1 MNVNVKN
8 VIEAVVFSAGYPVT
22 YKKLSEL
29 TGCDLDDVIDLVGE
43 LADEYKERG
52 INLLMFDEQCQ
63 FCSSEQYKEAV
74 NNFLGTSKTAV
85 LSNTML
91 EVAAIIAYNQP
102 VTRAYIEQVRGIDS
116 SYAINILLDKNLI
129 EVKGRLD
136 IPGKPNIY
144 GTTIDFLRCFGID
157 SLEELPELV

>member
-1 MNVNVKN
+1 MDVKGI
-8 VIEAVVFSAGYPVT
+8 IEAILFSAGYPVT

-29 TGCDLDDVIDLVGE
+29 TGCDVDEIEELVGE

-52 INLLMFDEQCQ
+52 INLLVFDDQCQ
-63 FCSSEQYKEAV
+63 FCSSEKYKDAV
-74 NNFLGTSKTAV
+74 NNFLGLNKTAA

-129 EVKGRLD
+129 EVKGKLD
-136 IPGKPNIY
+136 IPGRPNIY
-144 GTTIDFLRCFGID
+144 GTTVDFLRCFGID
-157 SLEELPELV
+157 SLAELPELA